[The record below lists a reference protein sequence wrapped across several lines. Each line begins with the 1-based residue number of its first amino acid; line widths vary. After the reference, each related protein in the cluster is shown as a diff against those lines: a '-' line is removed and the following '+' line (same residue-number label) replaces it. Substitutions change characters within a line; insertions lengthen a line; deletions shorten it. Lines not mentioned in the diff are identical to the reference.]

1 MPTAVADELE
11 VKDTGHGTTPPP
23 RSGGRGGDGAGGGN
37 SQPAAPARSASVA
50 VLGMYLLLATI
61 TMFFAALSSAYIVR
75 KGLGDDWQNLV
86 LPRVMYLNTAALVL
100 SSVLIERARGKL
112 AAGALD
118 AYRQWW
124 AAASLLGVAFLA
136 GQLVAWRELAEA
148 GVFLATNPSSSFF
161 YVLTG
166 AHGAHLILGVLG
178 LLYVG
183 VRHWERAANGA
194 ARRITAAQ
202 VAGVYWHFMDGLWVF
217 LLLLLHAGR

>member
-11 VKDTGHGTTPPP
+11 LKDTGSGTTPPAQ
-23 RSGGRGGDGAGGGN
+23 GGRGGFGGDGGGE
-37 SQPAAPARSASVA
+37 SAAPARSANVA
-50 VLGMYLLLATI
+50 VLGIYLALATI

-75 KGLGDDWQNLV
+75 KGLGDDWQNLN
-86 LPRVMYLNTAALVL
+86 LPRVLYLNTAALIL
-100 SSVLIERARGKL
+100 SSVLIERARTRL
-112 AAGALD
+112 AAGAVE

-124 AAASLLGVAFLA
+124 AAACMLGVAFLA

-166 AHGAHLILGVLG
+166 AHGAHLVLGVLG
-178 LLYVG
+178 LFYVG
-183 VRHWERAANGA
+183 VRNWDRAERGA